1 MRHESSVVRELL
13 TVLGGGAIF
22 STMAINKE
30 ELKGEWAVVT
40 GASSGLGRDFALQL
54 AELGMHVVVAARRVD
69 RLEDLK
75 SEIEGRFGTRV
86 VAVQVDL
93 AGEDGAERL
102 YRSVAEEEIE
112 PLVLVNNAGFG
123 AWGAFLEIP
132 WEKERAMLELDVV
145 SLVYLTRR
153 FAADM
158 VTRGRGL
165 VLQVSSIGAYQSAP
179 TYASYAAAK
188 SFVLHHGEAIG
199 YELRGTGVSVTVL
212 SPGVTATEFLSVAGQ
227 KPTAYQRLSMMESD
241 RVVRVGI
248 RAMLRG
254 RMSVVP
260 GFFNAFTVWLNR
272 LLPRRLVVRIAEASM
287 RQPGSGRAAAN
298 RATEGSPT
306 AR

>member
-1 MRHESSVVRELL
+1 MVRELL
-13 TVLGGGAIF
+13 TVWMGGVIF
-22 STMAINKE
+22 TIMAIRKD
-30 ELKGEWAVVT
+30 ELRDQWAVVT

-54 AELGMHVVVAARRVD
+54 AGLGMHVVVAARRAD
-69 RLEDLK
+69 RLEELK
-75 SEIEGRFGTRV
+75 REIEGRFGARV
-86 VAVQVDL
+86 LPVQADL
-93 AGEDGAERL
+93 AGDDGAERL
-102 YRSVAEEEIE
+102 YQAVAAEAVE

-123 AWGAFLEIP
+123 AWGPFLGIP
-132 WEKERAMLELDVV
+132 WEKERSMLELDIV

-158 VTRGRGL
+158 VARGRGYI
-165 VLQVSSIGAYQSAP
+165 LQVSSIGAYQSAP

-212 SPGVTATEFLSVAGQ
+212 SPGVTATDFLAVAGQ
-227 KPTAYQRLSMMESD
+227 QPTAYQRLAMMESE

-248 RAMLRG
+248 RAMLRR

-260 GFFNAFTVWLNR
+260 GFLNAFTVWLNR
-272 LLPRRLVVRIAEASM
+272 LLPRRLIVRIAEASM
-287 RQPGSGRAAAN
+287 RQPGSRRAAAN
-298 RATEGSPT
+298 DVTLGSPT